1 MLLDGEIDLMSDI
14 SYTDERAKNM
24 LFTTLPM
31 GSESYYMCVSAKR
44 DSGIDAGDYSTV
56 NGKRVGV
63 NKGSFQEK
71 LFREWMEKN
80 DVRARVVEL
89 TVGETE
95 AIEMLD
101 QGLIDVLVD
110 IDAYGIIK
118 ETIPVCFVGSSDYY
132 FVVNKS
138 RPDLLKQLNAA
149 MQRVQ
154 DEDRYFNQHLQ
165 EKYFSSSFVS
175 LYLSQDEV
183 EWLSSHGPVR
193 VGYRDDYLAF
203 CGQDKESGELI
214 GALKDYLDISA
225 GFLQNA
231 QIEFETVPFTT
242 MEESLQALKDGT
254 IDCIFPVCLTDYDG
268 EELGIMMT
276 EPLMHTEM
284 YVAMRS
290 SERAKIS
297 LQSELSVALVEGEP
311 NYRTFLMEKFPD
323 WKIIYYK
330 SPKECFESVA
340 AGMSDCL
347 LLSNYRPGRNADLLE
362 KYRLTTITTGEDM
375 SFSFALRRQDDHL
388 YAILS
393 REANFIPDT
402 LIDSALAAWS
412 FEEKRYTLMD
422 YFRDHFLEVI
432 ILFAVILLVI
442 LFLLIRSQHSEK
454 RARESL
460 QALKESQEREKQ
472 QQRELSDTRRMAY
485 KDPLT
490 GVKSKRAFAEMQE
503 DMDGKISREGRE
515 FPHRIST
522 RRQPDV

>member
-154 DEDRYFNQHLQ
+154 D
-165 EKYFSSSFVS
+165 
-175 LYLSQDEV
+175 
-183 EWLSSHGPVR
+183 
-193 VGYRDDYLAF
+193 
-203 CGQDKESGELI
+203 KESGELI

-347 LLSNYRPGRNADLLE
+347 LLSNYRLGRNADLLE